1 MEDKNKAF
9 GGFDAIF
16 TAFNT
21 NDEENEIANLDVS
34 PNDKKPFEENE
45 EEEEIDDDTK
55 DNKDDDEETDDN
67 KDDKDDDEEEA
78 DDDENNEEGNEG
90 EDDNKD
96 EDLASEQVTAFF
108 DAISENLGWEFDEDE
123 EKPKTVEEL
132 IDYITD
138 VIEENS
144 TPEFASDDV
153 KAINEYVANGGDI
166 EKYFSVVN
174 TEIDYDDIDLDDVS
188 VQKSVLKEFLKEKGH
203 SDKMI
208 QKKLDKYEEAGILQ
222 DEAEDA
228 AEEMK
233 IIKEEKKKALLET
246 QKKNHEAYI
255 KQQQNFYN
263 SVVKEIEDLKDIRG
277 IKIPKED
284 KKQLLNYIFKLD
296 SDGRSQYQ
304 KDYAKTNRNLIESA
318 YFTMKGDKLLSA
330 AKQSG
335 ESSAIKKFKSTLSST
350 KRVSSKQKINNKTA
364 TPIWE
369 IASRQLRRPS
379 KWNNNY

>member
-1 MEDKNKAF
+1 MEDKNKPF

-379 KWNNNY
+379 KMK

>member
-1 MEDKNKAF
+1 MEDKNKPF

-21 NDEENEIANLDVS
+21 DDEENEIANLDVS
-34 PNDKKPFEENE
+34 PNNKKPFEENE
-45 EEEEIDDDTK
+45 KEETDDNTK
-55 DNKDDDEETDDN
+55 DNEDVDEEETDDN
-67 KDDKDDDEEEA
+67 KDDKEDDDEEEVE
-78 DDDENNEEGNEG
+78 DDENEEEDKGENEE
-90 EDDNKD
+90 EDDD
-96 EDLASEQVTAFF
+96 SASEQVTAFF
-108 DAISENLGWEFDEDE
+108 DAISENLGWEFDDEE

-132 IDYITD
+132 ISYITD

-144 TPEFASDDV
+144 IPEFASDEV
-153 KAINEYVANGGDI
+153 KAINDYVANGGNI
-166 EKYFSVVN
+166 EKYFSVIN
-174 TEIDYDDIDLDDVS
+174 TDIDYDDIDLDDVS

-296 SDGRSQYQ
+296 GDGRSQYQ
-304 KDYAKTNRNLIESA
+304 KDYAKSNRNLIESA

-350 KRVSSKQKINNKTA
+350 KRVNSKQKMDNKTA

-379 KWNNNY
+379 K

>member
-1 MEDKNKAF
+1 MEDKNKPF

-350 KRVSSKQKINNKTA
+350 KRVSSKQKIDNKTA

-379 KWNNNY
+379 KMK

>member
-1 MEDKNKAF
+1 MEDKNKPF

-16 TAFNT
+16 TASNT

-255 KQQQNFYN
+255 K
-263 SVVKEIEDLKDIRG
+263 
-277 IKIPKED
+277 
-284 KKQLLNYIFKLD
+284 
-296 SDGRSQYQ
+296 
-304 KDYAKTNRNLIESA
+304 
-318 YFTMKGDKLLSA
+318 
-330 AKQSG
+330 
-335 ESSAIKKFKSTLSST
+335 
-350 KRVSSKQKINNKTA
+350 
-364 TPIWE
+364 
-369 IASRQLRRPS
+369 
-379 KWNNNY
+379 

>member
-1 MEDKNKAF
+1 MEDKNKPF

-21 NDEENEIANLDVS
+21 NDEENEIVNLDVS

-379 KWNNNY
+379 K

>member
-1 MEDKNKAF
+1 MEDKNKPF

-203 SDKMI
+203 SDKII

-379 KWNNNY
+379 K

>member
-1 MEDKNKAF
+1 MEDKNKPF

-67 KDDKDDDEEEA
+67 KDDKDNDEEEA

-174 TEIDYDDIDLDDVS
+174 TEIDYDNIDLDDVS

-203 SDKMI
+203 SDRMI

-350 KRVSSKQKINNKTA
+350 KRVSSKQKMDNKTA

-379 KWNNNY
+379 K

>member
-1 MEDKNKAF
+1 MEDKNKPF

-21 NDEENEIANLDVS
+21 NDEENEIVNLDVS

-350 KRVSSKQKINNKTA
+350 KRVSSKQKIDNKTA

-379 KWNNNY
+379 K

>member
-1 MEDKNKAF
+1 MEDKNKPF

-45 EEEEIDDDTK
+45 EEEETDDDTK
-55 DNKDDDEETDDN
+55 DNKDDNEEETDDN

-379 KWNNNY
+379 K

>member
-1 MEDKNKAF
+1 MEDKNKPF

-174 TEIDYDDIDLDDVS
+174 TEIDYDDIDLDDG
-188 VQKSVLKEFLKEKGH
+188 F
-203 SDKMI
+203 
-208 QKKLDKYEEAGILQ
+208 
-222 DEAEDA
+222 
-228 AEEMK
+228 
-233 IIKEEKKKALLET
+233 
-246 QKKNHEAYI
+246 
-255 KQQQNFYN
+255 
-263 SVVKEIEDLKDIRG
+263 
-277 IKIPKED
+277 
-284 KKQLLNYIFKLD
+284 
-296 SDGRSQYQ
+296 
-304 KDYAKTNRNLIESA
+304 
-318 YFTMKGDKLLSA
+318 
-330 AKQSG
+330 
-335 ESSAIKKFKSTLSST
+335 
-350 KRVSSKQKINNKTA
+350 SSKIST
-364 TPIWE
+364 
-369 IASRQLRRPS
+369 
-379 KWNNNY
+379 

>member
-1 MEDKNKAF
+1 MEDKNKPF

-21 NDEENEIANLDVS
+21 DDEENEIANLDVS
-34 PNDKKPFEENE
+34 PNNKKPFEENE
-45 EEEEIDDDTK
+45 KEETDDNTE
-55 DNKDDDEETDDN
+55 DNKDVDEEETDDN
-67 KDDKDDDEEEA
+67 KDDKEDDDEEEVE
-78 DDDENNEEGNEG
+78 DDENEEEDKGENEE
-90 EDDNKD
+90 EDDD
-96 EDLASEQVTAFF
+96 SASEQVTAFF
-108 DAISENLGWEFDEDE
+108 DAISENLGWEFDDEE

-132 IDYITD
+132 ISYITD

-144 TPEFASDDV
+144 IPEFASDEV
-153 KAINEYVANGGDI
+153 KAINDYVANGGNI
-166 EKYFSVVN
+166 EKYFSVIN
-174 TEIDYDDIDLDDVS
+174 TDIDYDDIDLDDVS

-296 SDGRSQYQ
+296 GDGRSQYQ
-304 KDYAKTNRNLIESA
+304 KDYAKSNRNLIESA

-350 KRVSSKQKINNKTA
+350 KRVNSKQKIDNKTA

-379 KWNNNY
+379 K

>member
-1 MEDKNKAF
+1 MEDKNKPF

-34 PNDKKPFEENE
+34 PNDKKPFDENE

-67 KDDKDDDEEEA
+67 KDDKDDDEEE

-174 TEIDYDDIDLDDVS
+174 TEIDYDNIDLDDVS

-350 KRVSSKQKINNKTA
+350 KRVSSKQKMDNKTA

-379 KWNNNY
+379 K

>member
-1 MEDKNKAF
+1 MEDKNKPF

-67 KDDKDDDEEEA
+67 KDDKEDDDEEEA

-379 KWNNNY
+379 K

>member
-1 MEDKNKAF
+1 MEDKNKPF

-45 EEEEIDDDTK
+45 EEEETDDDTK

-174 TEIDYDDIDLDDVS
+174 TEIDYDNIDLDDVS

-203 SDKMI
+203 SDKII

-350 KRVSSKQKINNKTA
+350 KRVSSKQKMDNKTA

-379 KWNNNY
+379 K

>member
-1 MEDKNKAF
+1 MEDKNKPF

-45 EEEEIDDDTK
+45 EDEEIDDDTK

-203 SDKMI
+203 SDRMI

-379 KWNNNY
+379 K

>member
-1 MEDKNKAF
+1 MEDKNKPF

-45 EEEEIDDDTK
+45 EEEEIDDDTE
-55 DNKDDDEETDDN
+55 DNKDDDEETNDN

-96 EDLASEQVTAFF
+96 EDLASEQVIAFF

-174 TEIDYDDIDLDDVS
+174 TEIDYDNIDLDDVS

-203 SDKMI
+203 SDRMI

-350 KRVSSKQKINNKTA
+350 KRVSSKQKMDNKTA

-379 KWNNNY
+379 K

>member
-1 MEDKNKAF
+1 MEDKNKPF

-45 EEEEIDDDTK
+45 EEEETDDDTK
-55 DNKDDDEETDDN
+55 DNKDDDEETDGN

-174 TEIDYDDIDLDDVS
+174 TEIDYDNIDLDDVS

-203 SDKMI
+203 SDRMI

-350 KRVSSKQKINNKTA
+350 KRVSSKQKMDNKTA

-379 KWNNNY
+379 K